1 MAKSSFRQALEE
13 AIEQRH
19 SAVHPWSEAWTS
31 GKLDRCMLGEWVKQH
46 FHYVSH
52 FAEWVAVAYANCPHP
67 DVQHF
72 LLENITEEEG
82 LVGMAGAAPVRHS
95 DLLLEFGEVCGMPRA
110 EVLNAQT
117 KGELLPETLGLQS
130 WCTVQSRKPFVE
142 ALSGLLI
149 GLESQVPRIYS
160 KTTPPLLE
168 KYGFSEDEVTFF
180 SIHIL
185 ADVEHGEKGFEIVE
199 KYATTHQQK
208 TECVRIVREATMMR
222 RLYLDGVY
230 RRFIAEPQAATA
242 KLAA

>member
-1 MAKSSFRQALEE
+1 M
-13 AIEQRH
+13 
-19 SAVHPWSEAWTS
+19 
-31 GKLDRCMLGEWVKQH
+31 
-46 FHYVSH
+46 
-52 FAEWVAVAYANCPHP
+52 
-67 DVQHF
+67 
-72 LLENITEEEG
+72 
-82 LVGMAGAAPVRHS
+82 RHS
-95 DLLLEFGEVCGMPRA
+95 DLLLEFGEVCGMKRE
-110 EVLNAQT
+110 EVLNAQIN
-117 KGELLPETLGLQS
+117 GQLLPETLGLQS

-180 SIHIL
+180 SIHIV

-199 KYATTHQQK
+199 KYATTDAERA
-208 TECVRIVREATMMR
+208 TCVRIVKEATMMR

-230 RRFIAEPQAATA
+230 RTFIEKSAGPSK

>member
-1 MAKSSFRQALEE
+1 MAKSAFRLSLED

-31 GKLDRCMLGEWVKQH
+31 GKLDRRMLGEWVKQH
-46 FHYVSH
+46 YHYVSH
-52 FAEWVAVAYANCPHP
+52 FAEWVAVVYANCPHP
-67 DVQHF
+67 EVQHF
-72 LLENITEEEG
+72 LLENVTEEEG
-82 LVGMAGAAPVRHS
+82 LVGMAGATPVRHS
-95 DLLLEFGEVCGMPRA
+95 DLLLEFGETCGMSRA
-110 EVLNAQT
+110 EVLGAQT
-117 KGELLPETLGLQS
+117 NGQLLAETIGLQS

-142 ALSGLLI
+142 ALAGLLI

-180 SIHIL
+180 SIHIV

-199 KYATTHQQK
+199 KYATTDELRE
-208 TECVRIVREATMMR
+208 TCVRQVREATMMR
-222 RLYLDGVY
+222 RLYLDGMY
-230 RRFIAEPQAATA
+230 RKYLALPQEK

>member
-1 MAKSSFRQALEE
+1 MAKSAFRLALEE

-19 SAVHPWSEAWTS
+19 SAVHPWSEAWTW
-31 GKLDRCMLGEWVKQH
+31 GKLDRRLLGEWMKQH
-46 FHYVSH
+46 YHYVSH
-52 FAEWVAVAYANCPHP
+52 FAEWVAAVYANCPHQ

-72 LLENITEEEG
+72 LLENVTEEEG
-82 LVGMAGAAPVRHS
+82 LVGMGGAAPVRHS
-95 DLLLEFGEVCGMPRA
+95 DLLLEFGEICGMPR
-110 EVLNAQT
+110 ETVLNAQLN
-117 KGELLPETLGLQS
+117 GELLPETLGLQS

-168 KYGFSEDEVTFF
+168 KYGFSDDEVTFF

-199 KYATTHQQK
+199 KHATTDAERA
-208 TECVRIVREATMMR
+208 TCVRIVKEATMMR

-230 RRFIAEPQAATA
+230 RTFLQKSQAEK

>member
-1 MAKSSFRQALEE
+1 MAKSAFRQALED

-31 GKLDRCMLGEWVKQH
+31 GKLDRRLLGEWVKQH

-52 FAEWVAVAYANCPHP
+52 FSEWLGAVYATCPHW

-82 LVGMAGAAPVRHS
+82 FVGSGDFAPVRHS
-95 DLLLEFGEVCGMPRA
+95 
-110 EVLNAQT
+110 
-117 KGELLPETLGLQS
+117 ELLPETLGLQS
-130 WCTVQSRKPFVE
+130 WCAVQSKKPFVE

-168 KYGFSEDEVTFF
+168 KYGFTEDEVTFF
-180 SIHIL
+180 TIHIA
-185 ADVEHGEKGFEIVE
+185 ADIEHGEKGFEIVE
-199 KYATTHQQK
+199 KYATTDAERA
-208 TECVRIVREATMMR
+208 TCVRIVREATMMR

-230 RRFIAEPQAATA
+230 RTFIEKGQAAK

>member
-1 MAKSSFRQALEE
+1 MAKSAFRLALED
-13 AIEQRH
+13 AVTQRH
-19 SAVHPWSEAWTS
+19 SAQHPWSDAWAS
-31 GKLDRCMLGEWVKQH
+31 GKLNRRILGEWVKQQYH
-46 FHYVSH
+46 FVRH
-52 FAEWVAVAYANCPHP
+52 FSEWIAAVYANCPHQ

-72 LLENITEEEG
+72 LLENVTEEEG
-82 LVGMAGAAPVRHS
+82 LVGMGGAAPVRHS
-95 DLLLEFGEVCGMPRA
+95 DLLLEFGETCGMPR
-110 EVLNAQT
+110 ETVLNAQLN
-117 KGELLPETLGLQS
+117 GELLPETLGLQS

-199 KYATTHQQK
+199 KYATTDEQRA
-208 TECVRIVREATMMR
+208 TCVRIVKEATMMR

-230 RRFIAEPQAATA
+230 RTFLQKAQAEK